1 MGPERNAQNELN
13 IFSCLHIYRCI
24 CVEAVFVSG
33 NAGSLYRDY
42 GILNISL
49 VVEPYTLKPQGY
61 RFGAATGLRFGA
73 VADPGEGL
81 TLYCPCITKDTAAT

>member
-1 MGPERNAQNELN
+1 MYMCRGSVC
-13 IFSCLHIYRCI
+13 F
-24 CVEAVFVSG
+24 G
-33 NAGSLYRDY
+33 NAASLYRDY

-49 VVEPYTLKPQGY
+49 VVEPYKLKPQGY